1 MPAENQN
8 FIIHDLDEFQV
19 RFNVTDAVGSLV
31 GTNARAWWGV
41 SSTTSPSPPSTLVIQ
56 RSNDIWAAP
65 GAPLSNVN
73 FGNASELNIQ
83 PTFIDVLVKLK
94 ELSATEGGS
103 IDISPTTFDG
113 TFYHECIF
121 SSANNQQD
129 SVGIA
134 TGEIT
139 VKQSLF
145 TENFYRK

>member
-8 FIIHDLDEFQV
+8 FTIHDLDEFQV
-19 RFNVTDAVGSLV
+19 RFNVTDAVGSLLN
-31 GTNARAWWGV
+31 GTDSRAWWGV
-41 SSTTSPSPPSTLVIQ
+41 SSTTSPASSTLVIQ
-56 RSNDIWAAP
+56 RSNGTW
-65 GAPLSNVN
+65 GTTGGFTQVN
-73 FGNASELNIQ
+73 FGAASELNIQ

-121 SSANNQQD
+121 SSTNNQVD

-145 TENFYRK
+145 TENDYRK

>member
-8 FIIHDLDEFQV
+8 FTIHDLDEFQV

-31 GTNARAWWGV
+31 SATSRAWWGV
-41 SSTTSPSPPSTLVIQ
+41 SSTTATPLLIQ
-56 RSNDIWAAP
+56 RSNDTWAAP
-65 GAPLSNVN
+65 STGFTQVN
-73 FGNASELNIQ
+73 FGATSVLNIQ
-83 PTFIDVLVKLK
+83 PTFIDVLVQLK
-94 ELSATEGGS
+94 EINATEGGS
-103 IDISPTTFDG
+103 ISISPASFDG

-121 SSANNQQD
+121 SSTNNQVD

-145 TENFYRK
+145 TESNYRK

>member
-41 SSTTSPSPPSTLVIQ
+41 SSTTSPTDPLEIQ
-56 RSNDIWAAP
+56 RSNAAWAAP

-121 SSANNQQD
+121 SSTNNQVD

-145 TENFYRK
+145 TENLYRK

>member
-8 FIIHDLDEFQV
+8 FTIHDLDEFQV

-31 GTNARAWWGV
+31 SATSIAWWGV
-41 SSTTSPSPPSTLVIQ
+41 SSTTATSLLIQ
-56 RSNDIWAAP
+56 RSNAAWN
-65 GAPLSNVN
+65 APSTGFTQVN
-73 FGNASELNIQ
+73 FGATSVLNIQ
-83 PTFIDVLVKLK
+83 PTFIDVLVQLK
-94 ELSATEGGS
+94 EINATEGGS
-103 IDISPTTFDG
+103 ISISPASFDG

-121 SSANNQQD
+121 SSDDDQQD

-145 TENFYRK
+145 TESNYRK

>member
-41 SSTTSPSPPSTLVIQ
+41 SSTTSPTDPLEIQ
-56 RSNDIWAAP
+56 RSNAAWAAP
-65 GAPLSNVN
+65 GGTLSNVN
-73 FGNASELNIQ
+73 FGATSVLNIQ
-83 PTFIDVLVKLK
+83 PTFIDVLVKLR
-94 ELSATEGGS
+94 EINSTEGGS
-103 IDISPTTFDG
+103 ISISPASFPG

-121 SSANNQQD
+121 SSANNQTD

-139 VKQSLF
+139 VLQSLF
-145 TENFYRK
+145 TENLYRK

>member
-41 SSTTSPSPPSTLVIQ
+41 SSTTSPTDPLEIQ
-56 RSNDIWAAP
+56 RSNAAWAAP
-65 GAPLSNVN
+65 GGTLSNVN
-73 FGNASELNIQ
+73 FGATSVLNIQ
-83 PTFIDVLVKLK
+83 PTFIDVLVKLR
-94 ELSATEGGS
+94 EINSTEGGS
-103 IDISPTTFDG
+103 ISISPASFDG

-121 SSANNQQD
+121 SSTNNQVD

-145 TENFYRK
+145 TENLYRK

>member
-8 FIIHDLDEFQV
+8 FTIHDLDEFQV
-19 RFNVTDAVGSLV
+19 RFNVTDAVGSLLN
-31 GTNARAWWGV
+31 GTDSRAWWGV
-41 SSTTSPSPPSTLVIQ
+41 SSTNLPTSTLVIQ
-56 RSNDIWAAP
+56 RSNAAW
-65 GAPLSNVN
+65 GADGGFDPVN
-73 FGNASELNIQ
+73 FGATSELNIQ

-94 ELSATEGGS
+94 ELSATEAGS

-121 SSANNQQD
+121 SSTNNQVD